1 MKKLRVEDAI
11 GQVLCHDLTRIVP
24 GEMKGPQFRK
34 GHIIQEADIP
44 MLRSMGKEHVFV
56 WEKQLGMLHEDEAA
70 VRLASL
76 CTNTHIRI
84 GSVAEGKIE
93 LFAEQDGVFC
103 VDVARLNQV
112 NGIPDIIIA
121 ARHSYSTVKA
131 GDKLGAMKVIPL
143 VVPEETL
150 VLAEAAAGTR
160 PIFELLPYILK
171 TAWVITTG
179 SEVAGG
185 LIKDS
190 FTPVIVKK
198 LKAYG
203 IAVIRHVVVGD
214 GLDAVAGVINEAL
227 EKREKREKP
236 DLILCTGGMSVD
248 PDDNTPGAIKQS
260 GAKIVTYGAPV
271 LPGAMFLL
279 GYYADGLPILG
290 LPGCVMYMQTTI
302 FDLVL
307 PRIAA
312 GIQMTKQDFT
322 VLGNGGLC
330 LGCRECH
337 YPVCPF
343 GKV

>member
-1 MKKLRVEDAI
+1 MEKLRVEDAI

-24 GEMKGPQFRK
+24 GTMKGPQFRK

-56 WEKQLGMLHEDEAA
+56 WEKQVGMLHEDEAA
-70 VRLASL
+70 ARLAAL

-84 GSVAEGKIE
+84 GSAAEGKIE

-112 NGIPDIIIA
+112 NGVPDIIIA

-131 GDKLGAMKVIPL
+131 GDKLAAMKVIPL
-143 VVPEETL
+143 MVSEEVL
-150 VLAEAAAGTR
+150 VHAEAVAGTR

-190 FTPVIVKK
+190 FTPVIIKK
-198 LKAYG
+198 LNAYG
-203 IAVIRHVVVGD
+203 INMIRHVVVGD
-214 GLDAVAGVINEAL
+214 DLNTVAGVINEAL
-227 EKREKREKP
+227 EKVAAREEP

-248 PDDNTPGAIKQS
+248 PDDQTPGAIKQS

-290 LPGCVMYMQTTI
+290 LPGCVMYMQATI